1 MATPNIQDKQQL
13 FRSRSMLGGV
23 CKTRTD
29 LLDRLAGALESLGL
43 AKLSLETGSLTVDDV
58 HAESIRN
65 HVDGLRSE
73 CGIIRRELEFHRI
86 SHGC

>member
-1 MATPNIQDKQQL
+1 MAIPNARNNQRALQ
-13 FRSRSMLGGV
+13 SASMFGGV
-23 CKTRTD
+23 CKTRAE
-29 LLDRLAGALESLGL
+29 LLDRLAGALETLGL
-43 AKLSLETGSLTVDDV
+43 AKLSLETGSFNIADE

-65 HVDGLRSE
+65 HVDGLRIE